1 MKILT
6 ISDFVEPMLL
16 DRSSAERLS
25 QVELVISCGDLPPE
39 YLSSLRSSLN
49 VPLYYVRGNHD
60 IRYPSAPPQ
69 GCENIH
75 ARMVRFGGLRILGL
89 EGSRWYSGGPHQYRE
104 IEMKRTI
111 RRLRPMLWW
120 QRGVD
125 LIVTHAPPR
134 HIGDAE
140 DPCHRG
146 FKSFRWLLRKYQP
159 RWFIHGH
166 IHESFPDPAD
176 RISQIEKTEVINTC
190 GYYLLDTSGE
200 DEKMDRQV
208 ATESS

>member
-16 DRSSAERLS
+16 DRSSAEQLS

-125 LIVTHAPPR
+125 LIVTHAPL
-134 HIGDAE
+134 
-140 DPCHRG
+140 
-146 FKSFRWLLRKYQP
+146 SYLRAP
-159 RWFIHGH
+159 
-166 IHESFPDPAD
+166 E
-176 RISQIEKTEVINTC
+176 N
-190 GYYLLDTSGE
+190 
-200 DEKMDRQV
+200 
-208 ATESS
+208 ATI